1 MYAHKLGRKRF
12 KVSDYIFHMVCSMW
26 CGLIKIRIIPE
37 LQIPVFSNYFYSC
50 IHGDVNSSVV
60 VVKAAEYMLLR
71 LCPCGSNDADVS
83 VQISESKYYFYAV
96 LYYSGILNEF

>member
-1 MYAHKLGRKRF
+1 
-12 KVSDYIFHMVCSMW
+12 
-26 CGLIKIRIIPE
+26 
-37 LQIPVFSNYFYSC
+37 
-50 IHGDVNSSVV
+50 
-60 VVKAAEYMLLR
+60 MLLR